1 MAENIDFDEIDTHN
15 DFVEETKQGDQ
26 QPQPLTNTAASVKKP
41 QTAYAIFLQEN
52 KEQLKEELN
61 KIDNFKPTMFLA
73 EASKR
78 WNALDPQ
85 LKQKYLDKAQ
95 KQKEAYNNLQSVI
108 EEEDEDGVQ
117 GEELNQ
123 MRSK

>member
-15 DFVEETKQGDQ
+15 DFVEETKQGDHQPQ
-26 QPQPLTNTAASVKKP
+26 QPHTNTATAVKKP
-41 QTAYAIFLQEN
+41 QSAYAIFLQEN
-52 KEQLKEELN
+52 KDQLKEELN

-85 LKQKYLDKAQ
+85 LKLKYLDKAQ
-95 KQKEAYNNLQSVI
+95 K
-108 EEEDEDGVQ
+108 
-117 GEELNQ
+117 
-123 MRSK
+123 